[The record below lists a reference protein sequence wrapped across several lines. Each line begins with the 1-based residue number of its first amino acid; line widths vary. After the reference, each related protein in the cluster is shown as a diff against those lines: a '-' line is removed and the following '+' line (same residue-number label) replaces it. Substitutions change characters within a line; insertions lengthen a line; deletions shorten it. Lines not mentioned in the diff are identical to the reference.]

1 MKKSRTW
8 FVSGCTRNLGHVALE
23 RSLSKTNEGTFEF
36 FVADGFVS
44 EFIELMDLLKKRGDL
59 IDYCEAPNR
68 FGEK

>member
-23 RSLSKTNEGTFEF
+23 RSLSKTDGTFEF

-44 EFIELMDLLKKRGDL
+44 EFVQLMDQLKKRGDL
-59 IDYCEAPNR
+59 IDYSEAPNR
-68 FGEK
+68 FGAK